1 MSAKF
6 YLFSV
11 EIIETVINLTDN
23 FFIKKVGS
31 SFYRL
36 LVKKIL
42 DGHHMIPHGLP
53 ECALPC
59 CGNCTDA

>member
-31 SFYRL
+31 SFYGL
-36 LVKKIL
+36 LV
-42 DGHHMIPHGLP
+42 
-53 ECALPC
+53 
-59 CGNCTDA
+59 